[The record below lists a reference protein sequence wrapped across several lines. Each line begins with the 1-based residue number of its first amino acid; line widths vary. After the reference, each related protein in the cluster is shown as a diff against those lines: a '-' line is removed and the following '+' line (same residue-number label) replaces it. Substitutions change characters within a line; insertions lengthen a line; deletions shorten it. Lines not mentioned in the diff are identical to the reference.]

1 MSPLPRLSANEA
13 AAAEMAGRRMG
24 HGREECVQG
33 DPITRRRLA
42 GAIAMATAAM
52 APRGSTAAG
61 GAQSGEA
68 PFPTRP
74 VRLLVAFVAGSATDT
89 MTRLLE
95 PRLARDLGQPV
106 VVENRGGAGGVV
118 GSEAILRAPPDG
130 HALLM
135 AAASS
140 HGIAPAIM
148 PNLPYDPVRDFTPIG
163 RACTSTNFIL
173 VHPSVPA
180 RTLPELIEY
189 SKRVPG
195 GLSFAAGSRGSSNGL
210 AGEMLKLRTGANL
223 THIPYSNISQGVTDV
238 IAGHIPVLIYTVAVL
253 PHARAGRL
261 RALAVTSERRQ
272 PQAPDVPTV
281 REQGADVVAD
291 SWFGMFGPAGLP
303 DRIRD
308 RLFGAMR
315 DALLD
320 PEIRPRL
327 VTTGLEPA
335 PLPPEEFRA
344 FIAAEIAK
352 WSEVVRASGV
362 TMHN

>member
-1 MSPLPRLSANEA
+1 
-13 AAAEMAGRRMG
+13 
-24 HGREECVQG
+24 VQD

-42 GAIAMATAAM
+42 TGALAALATAAAAPPSDGM
-52 APRGSTAAG
+52 GSEAAGPQPRGAAAAG
-61 GAQSGEA
+61 SGEA
-68 PFPTRP
+68 PFPIRP
-74 VRLLVAFVAGSATDT
+74 VRVLVAFVAGSATDT

-95 PRLARDLGQPV
+95 PRLARGLGQPV
-106 VVENRGGAGGVV
+106 VVENRGGAGGVL
-118 GSEAILRAPPDG
+118 GSEAVLRAQPDG

-135 AAASS
+135 AAVSS
-140 HGIAPAIM
+140 HRIAPSMM
-148 PNLPYDPVRDFTPIG
+148 PNLSYDPVRDFTPIG

-180 RTLPELIEY
+180 STLPELVEH

-210 AGEMLKLRTGANL
+210 AGELLKLRTGANL

-253 PHARAGRL
+253 PHAKAGRL

-272 PQAPDVPTV
+272 PQAPEVPTAV
-281 REQGADVVAD
+281 EQGAADVVAD
-291 SWFGMFGPAGLP
+291 SWFGLFGPAGLP
-303 DRIRD
+303 DPIRD
-308 RLFGAMR
+308 RLFATMR

-320 PEIRPRL
+320 PEIHPRL
-327 VTTGLEPA
+327 VATGLEPA

-344 FIAAEIAK
+344 FIGREIAK
-352 WSEVVRASGV
+352 WAEVVRASGV